1 MPNIQTPMTAS
12 IVGVSGS
19 PSSYSKTGA
28 LVDHVLRRLQAQGSV
43 AHLRLTDIDPAA
55 LVRAQTENR
64 SLARAIKLVK
74 HAEALV
80 IATPI
85 YKASFSG
92 LLKLF
97 LDAQPQFAF
106 AGKVILPI
114 ATGGSPAHVLALDY
128 AIRPVLQ
135 SMGARH
141 VVQSVF
147 VRASDLEIDGDE
159 INVAPD
165 AAALLDEAMLHV
177 GHAMRASVG
186 SAPLLGHPRP
196 SREAPSAVLPD
207 GHEGRIRQ
215 AASSG

>member
-1 MPNIQTPMTAS
+1 MTNIQTLRTAP

-28 LVDHVLRRLQAQGSV
+28 LVDHVLHRLQAQGP
-43 AHLRLTDIDPAA
+43 ATHLRLTDIDPVA
-55 LVRAQTENR
+55 LVHVNTEDR
-64 SLARAIKLVK
+64 SLDRAIKLVE

-106 AGKVILPI
+106 AGKAVLPI

-128 AIRPVLQ
+128 ALRPVLQ

-141 VVQSVF
+141 IVQSVF

-159 INVAPD
+159 IKVAPD
-165 AAALLDEAMLHV
+165 AAALLDEAILHL
-177 GHAMRASVG
+177 GQAMRTGSV
-186 SAPLLGHPRP
+186 PLLGHPRP
-196 SREAPSAVLPD
+196 SREVLSAALPD
-207 GHEGRIRQ
+207 GHEGEPRQ
-215 AASSG
+215 IVSAG